1 MKGSQRILV
10 VDDTPENLEILGNRL
25 RALGYRTTV
34 VTDGAR
40 AIASVR
46 EDPPDAVIMD
56 VMMPEMNGYQACR
69 VIKRDR
75 PDLPILILTGKSDP
89 ADRFWAME
97 CGADAFVV
105 KPADPA
111 AVVERLVA
119 LLSAKR

>member
-1 MKGSQRILV
+1 MKESPRILV
-10 VDDTPENLEILGNRL
+10 VDDTPENLDFLGNRL

-40 AIASVR
+40 AVESVR
-46 EDPPDAVIMD
+46 EDPPDAIIMD
-56 VMMPEMNGYQACR
+56 VMMPEMNGFQACR
-69 VIKRDR
+69 AIKRER
-75 PDLPILILTGKSDP
+75 PELPILILTGKSDP

-97 CGADAFVV
+97 CGADAFIT

-119 LLSAKR
+119 LLANR